1 MVEKTFAYDA
11 DAIILD
17 FEDAAQITRVEEQ
30 CRGRSQGK
38 ESSMSDTLIVLHTAI
53 AILAVVLLIVVV
65 KVDPVISLVI
75 GTLYLG
81 VAAGLGFEGTIGTLV
96 QGFADIMAEVGLL
109 IGFGVLM
116 GMLFTAMGALQK
128 LVALLLRIL
137 GPRRLPYAF
146 SAALSTIFPSIY
158 VDVQLVLASPLARS
172 AAPRLGRNGL
182 GMMGGALTAGIL
194 VGYVFVVP
202 GLATVAIAGLLE
214 VPLGTMLIYGTLI
227 GPPTAVLTVFIY
239 SWLLKYGL
247 WNNAKDEAH
256 FEDMVLGSPD
266 AVAEEV
272 SEEGPA
278 ITTPEGDPSVAEDT
292 RNGAP
297 AATEQQTAH
306 HHAPPLYVSLSP
318 IVVALLLIAFGAIA
332 EATGLEAPVI
342 AFLGD
347 PVFALFLGLLGAYL
361 LAWRT
366 LTKEHVEEA
375 MHKGFNATGQILLIT
390 GIGGSLGAVIGETG
404 LDRILGGFFSAEAG
418 TPALLTIALAW
429 LIAAILHLAIG
440 SISVAAIT
448 AAGILAP
455 ILGSIDVPTVVLG
468 LAIGSGALFALQ
480 VNSNFFW
487 MFESL
492 VGLTTQGTLKALT
505 LVTSMASVVS
515 LLLILL
521 LSLVV

>member
-1 MVEKTFAYDA
+1 
-11 DAIILD
+11 
-17 FEDAAQITRVEEQ
+17 
-30 CRGRSQGK
+30 
-38 ESSMSDTLIVLHTAI
+38 MSDTLIVLHTAL
-53 AILAVVLLIVVV
+53 AIIVIVLLIVVA

-81 VAAGLGFEGTIGTLV
+81 VAAGLGFGDTIGTFV
-96 QGFADIMAEVGLL
+96 QGFGDIMAEVGLL

-116 GMLFTAMGALQK
+116 GTLLTAMGALQK
-128 LVALLLRIL
+128 LVELLLRIL

-146 SAALSTIFPSIY
+146 SAALATIFPAIY

-172 AAPRLGRNGL
+172 AAPRLGPNGL
-182 GMMGGALTAGIL
+182 GMMGGTLTAGIL

-202 GLATVAIAGLLE
+202 GLGTVAIAGLLD
-214 VPLGTMLIYGTLI
+214 VPLGTMLIYGTVI
-227 GPPTAVLTVFIY
+227 GLPTAVLTTFIY
-239 SWLLKYGL
+239 GQILKRGL

-256 FEDMVLGSPD
+256 YEDMVLGSPD

-272 SEEGPA
+272 REEGRDVA
-278 ITTPEGDPSVAEDT
+278 TPEGDPSVAEDARKGT
-292 RNGAP
+292 P
-297 AATEQQTAH
+297 EATERQTAH
-306 HHAPPLYVSLSP
+306 HSPPLYVSLLP

-332 EATGLEAPVI
+332 EAAGVKSPVI

-366 LTKEHVEEA
+366 LTKEHVEDA

-404 LDRILGGFFSAEAG
+404 LDKILGGFFSAEAG
-418 TPALLTIALAW
+418 TPDLLTIALAW

-455 ILGSIDVPTVVLG
+455 ILTSIEVPTVVLG

-487 MFESL
+487 MFETL
-492 VGLTTQGTLKALT
+492 LGLTTQGTFKALT
-505 LVTSMASVVS
+505 LVTAMASVVS
-515 LLLILL
+515 LILILA

>member
-1 MVEKTFAYDA
+1 
-11 DAIILD
+11 
-17 FEDAAQITRVEEQ
+17 
-30 CRGRSQGK
+30 
-38 ESSMSDTLIVLHTAI
+38 MSDTLIVLHTAI
-53 AILAVVLLIVVV
+53 AILVIVLLIVVA

-81 VAAGLGFEGTIGTLV
+81 VAAGLGFGNTIETLV
-96 QGFADIMAEVGLL
+96 QGFADIMGEVGLL

-116 GMLFTAMGALQK
+116 GTLLTAMGALQK
-128 LVALLLRIL
+128 LVELLLRIL

-182 GMMGGALTAGIL
+182 AMMSGTLTAGIL

-202 GLATVAIAGLLE
+202 GLATVAIAGLLD

-227 GPPTAVLTVFIY
+227 GPPTAVLTTFIY
-239 SWLLKYGL
+239 GRLLKYGL

-266 AVAEEV
+266 AIAEEV
-272 SEEGPA
+272 REEGPA
-278 ITTPEGDPSVAEDT
+278 ITTPEGDPSVAEDARKGT
-292 RNGAP
+292 P
-297 AATEQQTAH
+297 ADETERQTAH
-306 HHAPPLYVSLSP
+306 HHTPPLYVSLLP
-318 IVVALLLIAFGAIA
+318 IVVALLLIAFGAVA
-332 EATGLEAPVI
+332 EAFGLEAPVI
-342 AFLGD
+342 KFLGD

-366 LTKEHVEEA
+366 LTNEHVEEA

-404 LDRILGGFFSAEAG
+404 LDKILGGFFSAEAG
-418 TPALLTIALAW
+418 VPDMITILLAW
-429 LIAAILHLAIG
+429 VIAAILHLAIG

-487 MFESL
+487 MFETL
-492 VGLTTQGTLKALT
+492 VGLTTQGTFKALT

-515 LLLILL
+515 LLLILA

>member
-1 MVEKTFAYDA
+1 M
-11 DAIILD
+11 
-17 FEDAAQITRVEEQ
+17 
-30 CRGRSQGK
+30 
-38 ESSMSDTLIVLHTAI
+38 
-53 AILAVVLLIVVV
+53 
-65 KVDPVISLVI
+65 
-75 GTLYLG
+75 GTLL
-81 VAAGLGFEGTIGTLV
+81 
-96 QGFADIMAEVGLL
+96 
-109 IGFGVLM
+109 
-116 GMLFTAMGALQK
+116 TAMGALQK
-128 LVALLLRIL
+128 LVELLLRIL

-146 SAALSTIFPSIY
+146 SAALTTIFPAIY

-172 AAPRLGRNGL
+172 AAPRMGHNGL
-182 GMMGGALTAGIL
+182 GMMGGTLTSGIL

-202 GLATVAIAGLLE
+202 GLGTVAIAGLLD
-214 VPLGTMLIYGTLI
+214 VPLGTMLIYGTVI
-227 GPPTAVLTVFIY
+227 GLPTAVLTTFIY
-239 SWLLKYGL
+239 GQILKRGL

-272 SEEGPA
+272 REEGRDVA
-278 ITTPEGDPSVAEDT
+278 TPEGDPSVAEDARKGT
-292 RNGAP
+292 P
-297 AATEQQTAH
+297 DAAERQTEH
-306 HHAPPLYVSLSP
+306 HSPPLYVSLLP
-318 IVVALLLIAFGAIA
+318 IVVALLLIAFGAVA
-332 EATGLEAPVI
+332 DAAGLKHPVI

-347 PVFALFLGLLGAYL
+347 PVFALFVGLLGAYL

-366 LTKEHVEEA
+366 LTNEHVEEA

-404 LDRILGGFFSAEAG
+404 LDKILGGFFSAEAG
-418 TPALLTIALAW
+418 TPDLLTIALAW

-455 ILGSIDVPTVVLG
+455 ILTSIEVPTVVLG

-487 MFESL
+487 MFETL
-492 VGLTTQGTLKALT
+492 LGLTTQGTFKALT
-505 LVTSMASVVS
+505 FVTALASVVS
-515 LLLILL
+515 LILILA

>member
-1 MVEKTFAYDA
+1 
-11 DAIILD
+11 
-17 FEDAAQITRVEEQ
+17 
-30 CRGRSQGK
+30 
-38 ESSMSDTLIVLHTAI
+38 MSDTLIVLHTAI
-53 AILAVVLLIVVV
+53 AIIAIVVLIVVA

-81 VAAGLGFEGTIGTLV
+81 VAAGLGFEDTIGTFV
-96 QGFADIMAEVGLL
+96 QGFGDIMAEVGLL

-116 GMLFTAMGALQK
+116 GTLLTAMGALQK
-128 LVALLLRIL
+128 LVELLLRIL

-146 SAALSTIFPSIY
+146 SAALTTIFPAIY

-172 AAPRLGRNGL
+172 AAPRMGQNGL
-182 GMMGGALTAGIL
+182 GMMGGTLTAGIL

-202 GLATVAIAGLLE
+202 GLGTVAIAGLLD
-214 VPLGTMLIYGTLI
+214 VPLGTMLIYGTVI
-227 GPPTAVLTVFIY
+227 GLPTAVLTTFIY
-239 SWLLKYGL
+239 GQILKRGL

-272 SEEGPA
+272 REEGRDVA
-278 ITTPEGDPSVAEDT
+278 TPEGDPSVAEDARKGT
-292 RNGAP
+292 P
-297 AATEQQTAH
+297 EATERQTEH
-306 HHAPPLYVSLSP
+306 HSPPLYVSLLP
-318 IVVALLLIAFGAIA
+318 IVVALLLIAFGAVA
-332 EATGLEAPVI
+332 DAAGVKSPVI

-366 LTKEHVEEA
+366 LTNEHVEDA

-404 LDRILGGFFSAEAG
+404 LDKILGGFFSAEAG
-418 TPALLTIALAW
+418 TPDLLTISLAW

-455 ILGSIDVPTVVLG
+455 ILTSIEVPTVVLG

-487 MFESL
+487 MFVTL
-492 VGLTTQGTLKALT
+492 MGLTTQGTFKALT
-505 LVTSMASVVS
+505 LVTAMASVVS
-515 LLLILL
+515 LILILA

>member
-1 MVEKTFAYDA
+1 
-11 DAIILD
+11 
-17 FEDAAQITRVEEQ
+17 
-30 CRGRSQGK
+30 
-38 ESSMSDTLIVLHTAI
+38 MSDTLIVLHTAI
-53 AILAVVLLIVVV
+53 AIIAIVLLIVVA
-65 KVDPVISLVI
+65 KVDPVPSLVI

-81 VAAGLGFEGTIGTLV
+81 VAAGLGFGDTIGTLV
-96 QGFADIMAEVGLL
+96 RGFGDIMAEVGLL

-116 GMLFTAMGALQK
+116 GMLLTAMGALQK
-128 LVALLLRIL
+128 LVELLLRIL
-137 GPRRLPYAF
+137 GPRRLPYAL

-172 AAPRLGRNGL
+172 AAPRIGRNGL
-182 GMMGGALTAGIL
+182 ALMGGALTAGIL

-202 GLATVAIAGLLE
+202 GLGTVAIAGLLE
-214 VPLGTMLIYGTLI
+214 VPLGTMLLYGTLI
-227 GPPTAVLTVFIY
+227 GLPTAVLTTFIY
-239 SWLLKYGL
+239 SRLLQYGL
-247 WNNAKDEAH
+247 WNEAKDEAH

-266 AVAEEV
+266 AIAEEV
-272 SEEGPA
+272 REEGPA
-278 ITTPEGDPSVAEDT
+278 ITTPEGDPSVAEDARKGT
-292 RNGAP
+292 P
-297 AATEQQTAH
+297 AATERETAH
-306 HHAPPLYVSLSP
+306 HSPPLFVSLLP
-318 IVVALLLIAFGAIA
+318 IVVALVLIAFGAVA
-332 EATGLEAPVI
+332 EATGLEAGVI

-404 LDRILGGFFSAEAG
+404 LDKILGGFFSAEAG
-418 TPALLTIALAW
+418 TPDLVTIVLAW

-455 ILGSIDVPTVVLG
+455 ILGGIEVPTVVLG

-487 MFESL
+487 MFQTL
-492 VGLTTQGTLKALT
+492 VGLTTQGTLKSLT

-515 LLLILL
+515 LLLILA

>member
-1 MVEKTFAYDA
+1 
-11 DAIILD
+11 
-17 FEDAAQITRVEEQ
+17 
-30 CRGRSQGK
+30 
-38 ESSMSDTLIVLHTAI
+38 
-53 AILAVVLLIVVV
+53 
-65 KVDPVISLVI
+65 
-75 GTLYLG
+75 
-81 VAAGLGFEGTIGTLV
+81 
-96 QGFADIMAEVGLL
+96 
-109 IGFGVLM
+109 
-116 GMLFTAMGALQK
+116 MGALQK
-128 LVALLLRIL
+128 LVELLLRIL

-172 AAPRLGRNGL
+172 AAPRLGRNGIA
-182 GMMGGALTAGIL
+182 MMSGTLTAGIL

-202 GLATVAIAGLLE
+202 GLATVAIAGLLD

-227 GPPTAVLTVFIY
+227 GPPTAVLTTFIY
-239 SWLLKYGL
+239 GRLLKYGL

-266 AVAEEV
+266 AIAEEV
-272 SEEGPA
+272 REEGPA
-278 ITTPEGDPSVAEDT
+278 ITTPEGDPSVAEDARKGT
-292 RNGAP
+292 P
-297 AATEQQTAH
+297 ADETERQTAH
-306 HHAPPLYVSLSP
+306 HHTPPLYVSLSP
-318 IVVALLLIAFGAIA
+318 IVVALLLIAFGAVA
-332 EATGLEAPVI
+332 EAFGLEAPVI
-342 AFLGD
+342 KFLGD

-366 LTKEHVEEA
+366 LTNEHVEEA

-404 LDRILGGFFSAEAG
+404 LDKILGGFFSAEAG
-418 TPALLTIALAW
+418 VPDMITILLAW
-429 LIAAILHLAIG
+429 VIAAILHLAIG

-487 MFESL
+487 MFETL
-492 VGLTTQGTLKALT
+492 VGLTTQGTFKALT

-515 LLLILL
+515 LLLILA

>member
-1 MVEKTFAYDA
+1 
-11 DAIILD
+11 
-17 FEDAAQITRVEEQ
+17 
-30 CRGRSQGK
+30 
-38 ESSMSDTLIVLHTAI
+38 MSDTLIVLHTAI
-53 AILAVVLLIVVV
+53 AILVIVLLIVVA

-81 VAAGLGFEGTIGTLV
+81 VAAGLGFGNTIETLV
-96 QGFADIMAEVGLL
+96 QGFADIMGEVGLL

-116 GMLFTAMGALQK
+116 GTLLTAMGALQK
-128 LVALLLRIL
+128 LVELLLRIL

-172 AAPRLGRNGL
+172 AAPRLGRNGIA
-182 GMMGGALTAGIL
+182 MMSGTLTAGIL

-202 GLATVAIAGLLE
+202 GLATVAIAGLLD

-227 GPPTAVLTVFIY
+227 GPPTAVLTTFIY
-239 SWLLKYGL
+239 GRLLKYGL

-266 AVAEEV
+266 AIAEEV
-272 SEEGPA
+272 REEGPA
-278 ITTPEGDPSVAEDT
+278 ITTPEGDPSVAEDARKGT
-292 RNGAP
+292 P
-297 AATEQQTAH
+297 ADETERQTAH
-306 HHAPPLYVSLSP
+306 HHTPPLYVSLSP
-318 IVVALLLIAFGAIA
+318 IVVALLLIAFGAVA
-332 EATGLEAPVI
+332 EAFGLEAPVI
-342 AFLGD
+342 KFLGD

-366 LTKEHVEEA
+366 LTNEHVEEA

-404 LDRILGGFFSAEAG
+404 LDKILGGFFSAEAG
-418 TPALLTIALAW
+418 VPDMITILLAW
-429 LIAAILHLAIG
+429 VIAAILHLAIG

-487 MFESL
+487 MFETL
-492 VGLTTQGTLKALT
+492 VGLTTQGTFKALT

-515 LLLILL
+515 LLLILA

>member
-1 MVEKTFAYDA
+1 
-11 DAIILD
+11 
-17 FEDAAQITRVEEQ
+17 
-30 CRGRSQGK
+30 
-38 ESSMSDTLIVLHTAI
+38 MSDTLIVLHTAI
-53 AILAVVLLIVVV
+53 AIIAVVLLIIVG

-81 VAAGLGFEGTIGTLV
+81 VAAGLGFADTIGTLV
-96 QGFADIMAEVGLL
+96 QGFGDIMAEVGLL

-116 GMLFTAMGALQK
+116 GSLLTAMGALQK
-128 LVALLLRIL
+128 LVELLVRIL

-146 SAALSTIFPSIY
+146 SAALSSIFPAIY

-172 AAPRLGRNGL
+172 AAPRIGRNGL
-182 GMMGGALTAGIL
+182 ALMAGTLTAGIL

-202 GLATVAIAGLLE
+202 GLGTVAIAGLLN

-227 GPPTAVLTVFIY
+227 GPPTAVLTTFIY
-239 SWLLKYGL
+239 SRVLRYGL
-247 WNNAKDEAH
+247 WNEAKDEAH
-256 FEDMVLGSPD
+256 FEDMPEETLAAS
-266 AVAEEV
+266 EEV
-272 SEEGPA
+272 REEGPA
-278 ITTPEGDPSVAEDT
+278 VTTPEGDPSVSEDAKKGT
-292 RNGAP
+292 P
-297 AATEQQTAH
+297 TATEERQIAQRT
-306 HHAPPLYVSLSP
+306 PPLYVSLLP
-318 IVVALLLIAFGAIA
+318 ILVALLLIAFGAIA
-332 EATGLEAPVI
+332 EAIGLEAPVI
-342 AFLGD
+342 SFLGD

-361 LAWRT
+361 LGWRT
-366 LTKEHVEEA
+366 IGNEQSEEA

-404 LDRILGGFFSAEAG
+404 LDKILGDFFSAEAG
-418 TPALLTIALAW
+418 TPELVTLLLAW
-429 LIAAILHLAIG
+429 FIAAVLHLAIG

-455 ILGSIDVPTVVLG
+455 ILGNIEVPTVLLG

-487 MFESL
+487 MFETL
-492 VGLTTQGTLKALT
+492 LGLTTQGTLKSLT

-515 LLLILL
+515 LGLILA

>member
-1 MVEKTFAYDA
+1 
-11 DAIILD
+11 
-17 FEDAAQITRVEEQ
+17 
-30 CRGRSQGK
+30 
-38 ESSMSDTLIVLHTAI
+38 MSDTLIVLHTAI
-53 AILAVVLLIVVV
+53 AIIAIVLLIVVA

-81 VAAGLGFEGTIGTLV
+81 VAAGLGFGDTIGTFV
-96 QGFADIMAEVGLL
+96 QGFGDIMAEVGLL

-116 GMLFTAMGALQK
+116 GTLLTAMGALQK
-128 LVALLLRIL
+128 LVELLLRIL

-146 SAALSTIFPSIY
+146 SAALTTIFPAIY

-172 AAPRLGRNGL
+172 AAPRMGHNGL
-182 GMMGGALTAGIL
+182 GMMGGTLTSGIL

-202 GLATVAIAGLLE
+202 GLGTVAIAGLLD
-214 VPLGTMLIYGTLI
+214 VPLGTMLIYGTVI
-227 GPPTAVLTVFIY
+227 GLPTAVLTTFIY
-239 SWLLKYGL
+239 GQILNRGL

-272 SEEGPA
+272 REEGRDVA
-278 ITTPEGDPSVAEDT
+278 TPEGDPSVAEDARKGT
-292 RNGAP
+292 P
-297 AATEQQTAH
+297 AATERQTAH
-306 HHAPPLYVSLSP
+306 HSPPLYVSLLP
-318 IVVALLLIAFGAIA
+318 IVVALLLIAFGAVA
-332 EATGLEAPVI
+332 EAAGVKSPVI

-366 LTKEHVEEA
+366 LTNEHVEEA

-390 GIGGSLGAVIGETG
+390 GIGGSLGAVIAETG
-404 LDRILGGFFSAEAG
+404 LDKILGGFFSAEAG
-418 TPALLTIALAW
+418 TPDLLTISLAW

-455 ILGSIDVPTVVLG
+455 ILTSIEVPTVVLG

-487 MFESL
+487 MFETL
-492 VGLTTQGTLKALT
+492 LGLTTQGTFKALT
-505 LVTSMASVVS
+505 FVTALASVVS
-515 LLLILL
+515 LVLILA

>member
-1 MVEKTFAYDA
+1 
-11 DAIILD
+11 
-17 FEDAAQITRVEEQ
+17 
-30 CRGRSQGK
+30 
-38 ESSMSDTLIVLHTAI
+38 MSDTLIVLHTAI
-53 AILAVVLLIVVV
+53 AIIAIVLLIVVA

-81 VAAGLGFEGTIGTLV
+81 VAAGLGFEDTIGTFV
-96 QGFADIMAEVGLL
+96 QGFGDIMAEVGLL

-116 GMLFTAMGALQK
+116 GTLLTAMGALQK
-128 LVALLLRIL
+128 LVELLLRIL

-146 SAALSTIFPSIY
+146 SAALTTIFPAIY

-172 AAPRLGRNGL
+172 AAPRMGHNGL
-182 GMMGGALTAGIL
+182 GMMGGTLTAGIL

-202 GLATVAIAGLLE
+202 GLGTVAIAGLLD
-214 VPLGTMLIYGTLI
+214 VPLGTMLIYGTVI
-227 GPPTAVLTVFIY
+227 GLPTAVLTTFIY
-239 SWLLKYGL
+239 GQILKRGL

-272 SEEGPA
+272 REEGRDVA
-278 ITTPEGDPSVAEDT
+278 TPEGDPSVAEDASKGT
-292 RNGAP
+292 P
-297 AATEQQTAH
+297 AATERQTAH
-306 HHAPPLYVSLSP
+306 HSPPLYVSLLP
-318 IVVALLLIAFGAIA
+318 IVVALLLIAFGAVA
-332 EATGLEAPVI
+332 EAAGVKSPVI

-347 PVFALFLGLLGAYL
+347 PVFALLLGLLGAYL

-366 LTKEHVEEA
+366 LTNEHVEEA

-404 LDRILGGFFSAEAG
+404 LDKILGGFFSAEAG
-418 TPALLTIALAW
+418 TPDLLTISLAW

-455 ILGSIDVPTVVLG
+455 ILASIEVPTVVLG

-487 MFESL
+487 MFETL
-492 VGLTTQGTLKALT
+492 LGLTTQGTFKALT
-505 LVTSMASVVS
+505 FVTALASVVS
-515 LLLILL
+515 LILILA

>member
-1 MVEKTFAYDA
+1 
-11 DAIILD
+11 
-17 FEDAAQITRVEEQ
+17 
-30 CRGRSQGK
+30 
-38 ESSMSDTLIVLHTAI
+38 MSDTLIVLHTAI
-53 AILAVVLLIVVV
+53 AILVIVLLIVVA

-81 VAAGLGFEGTIGTLV
+81 VAAGLGFGNTIETLV
-96 QGFADIMAEVGLL
+96 QGFADIMGEVGLL

-116 GMLFTAMGALQK
+116 GTLLTAMGALQK
-128 LVALLLRIL
+128 LVELLLRIL

-172 AAPRLGRNGL
+172 AAPRLGRNGIA
-182 GMMGGALTAGIL
+182 MMSGTLTAGIL

-202 GLATVAIAGLLE
+202 GLATVAIAGLLD

-227 GPPTAVLTVFIY
+227 GPPTAVLTTFIY
-239 SWLLKYGL
+239 GRLLKYGL

-266 AVAEEV
+266 AIAEEV
-272 SEEGPA
+272 REEGPA
-278 ITTPEGDPSVAEDT
+278 ITTPEGDPSVAEDARKGT
-292 RNGAP
+292 P
-297 AATEQQTAH
+297 ADEAERQTAH
-306 HHAPPLYVSLSP
+306 HHTPPLYVSLSP
-318 IVVALLLIAFGAIA
+318 IVVALLLIAFGAVA
-332 EATGLEAPVI
+332 EAFGLEAPVI
-342 AFLGD
+342 KFLGD

-366 LTKEHVEEA
+366 LTNEHVEEA

-404 LDRILGGFFSAEAG
+404 LDKILGGFFSAEAG
-418 TPALLTIALAW
+418 VPDMITILLAW
-429 LIAAILHLAIG
+429 VIAAILHLAIG

-487 MFESL
+487 MFETL
-492 VGLTTQGTLKALT
+492 VGLTTQGTFKALT

-515 LLLILL
+515 LLLILA